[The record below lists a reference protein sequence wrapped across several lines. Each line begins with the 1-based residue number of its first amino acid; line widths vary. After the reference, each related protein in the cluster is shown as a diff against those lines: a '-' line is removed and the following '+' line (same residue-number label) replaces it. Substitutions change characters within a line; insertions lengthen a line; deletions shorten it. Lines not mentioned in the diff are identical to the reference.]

1 MWRNRYLHPPAPAE
15 PPTKEIA
22 ALLKKADKAFADD
35 RLIEPKDVNALA
47 LYRKVLADDATNAY
61 ALAGIEKIHNSLL
74 QQTADALDKG
84 DDRTAS
90 KLIDVIGSIAKTG
103 DDYTALQ
110 TRLKTLRQ
118 VSPLLT
124 HAADLMQ
131 QGRTLTPPEDNALDV
146 YRQVLKLDPT
156 NKLADQG
163 LAQIERDYLD
173 RALAAAAQDDFS
185 GADTIL
191 GQASAIRPGSQNLLD
206 TRTRIEGI
214 RHERA
219 VNTLSQANS
228 ALDAGDPNLAELLAQ
243 KALGLSSDLSG
254 VDEFNRKLRNARLYA
269 SFSPGQTI
277 TDKFLDRHGT
287 APPLIVVPIG
297 SFVMGSPD
305 TDAEHRPTEQ
315 PQREVKI
322 ETGFALGRDELTV
335 GEFGAFIDDS
345 SYATDAEKSGS
356 STIYDEE
363 SGRLIE
369 RRGVT
374 WRDDYLGNKAT
385 DDLPVIHVSWNDATA
400 YAKWLNARTGK
411 PYRLPS
417 EAEFEYALRA
427 GSTTRYPW
435 GDGNPVKPS
444 ENLTG
449 DGDRSPRLKRSWAK
463 AFPKYDDGYLGA
475 GAGREI
481 SARCVRPARHGR
493 QRIRMD
499 GRLLARQLHAR
510 AGGQSRVGQSR
521 LCRACDP
528 RRLVGQCA
536 GSGALVVPACGAQ
549 RHAKCARGHS
559 YRARS
564 AVDTRDQC
572 APAAAENELIIVRF
586 CVASIVFCESRVR
599 LANSATV
606 WHVVRRNRLPGC

>member
-1 MWRNRYLHPPAPAE
+1 MALLAIALVYRFYPVGGHIVLHSSVPTEPTATPDATLLSAPVPPPVAPVVSAPVKENTPPVVAPLVPAPPPAAPAE

-47 LYRKVLADDATNAY
+47 LYRKVLVDDATNAA
-61 ALAGIEKIHNSLL
+61 ALTGIDKIHNSLL
-74 QQTADALDKG
+74 QQASDALDKG

-90 KLIDVIGSIAKTG
+90 KLIDVISGIAKTG

-131 QGRTLTPPEDNALDV
+131 QGRTLTPPGDNALDV

-277 TDKFLDRHGT
+277 TDKFLDRHGS
-287 APPLIVVPIG
+287 APPLVVVPIG

-305 TDAEHRPTEQ
+305 TDAEHRP
-315 PQREVKI
+315 
-322 ETGFALGRDELTV
+322 
-335 GEFGAFIDDS
+335 
-345 SYATDAEKSGS
+345 YGS
-356 STIYDEE
+356 S
-363 SGRLIE
+363 R
-369 RRGVT
+369 
-374 WRDDYLGNKAT
+374 
-385 DDLPVIHVSWNDATA
+385 
-400 YAKWLNARTGK
+400 
-411 PYRLPS
+411 
-417 EAEFEYALRA
+417 
-427 GSTTRYPW
+427 
-435 GDGNPVKPS
+435 
-444 ENLTG
+444 
-449 DGDRSPRLKRSWAK
+449 
-463 AFPKYDDGYLGA
+463 
-475 GAGREI
+475 
-481 SARCVRPARHGR
+481 
-493 QRIRMD
+493 
-499 GRLLARQLHAR
+499 
-510 AGGQSRVGQSR
+510 
-521 LCRACDP
+521 
-528 RRLVGQCA
+528 
-536 GSGALVVPACGAQ
+536 
-549 RHAKCARGHS
+549 
-559 YRARS
+559 RS
-564 AVDTRDQC
+564 AK
-572 APAAAENELIIVRF
+572 
-586 CVASIVFCESRVR
+586 
-599 LANSATV
+599 
-606 WHVVRRNRLPGC
+606 